1 MLGTEAA
8 AVALCWRGFYWPER
22 FNYVF
27 TPFTLLLLLISTL
40 FDLVYPFFFLRTS
53 KEPELGSSGKNG
65 KTS

>member
-8 AVALCWRGFYWPER
+8 VVALCWRGFYWPER
-22 FNYVF
+22 FDYVF

-40 FDLVYPFFFLRTS
+40 FDLAYPFFFVRMS
-53 KEPELGSSGKNG
+53 KEPGSGGSGKDW